1 MKLATQILSEYHRPA
16 CKRVT
21 MQEYRKEVGSEK
33 SGRRGSEDEELGVFL
48 KSRGPSVSALEI

>member
-1 MKLATQILSEYHRPA
+1 
-16 CKRVT
+16 